1 MMFVPKMWRDLN
13 RGLWASPK
21 EWLVS
26 LGGIGSL
33 VSLVI
38 ALIALR

>member
-1 MMFVPKMWRDLN
+1 MGALCTSLN

-21 EWLVS
+21 EWLATT
-26 LGGIGSL
+26 GGVASL

>member
-1 MMFVPKMWRDLN
+1 MGRAEPKMWDDPN

-21 EWLVS
+21 EWLAS
-26 LGGIGSL
+26 LGGVASL

-38 ALIALR
+38 ALIAR